1 MEDGLRI
8 LVSGVRK
15 GHHLSIDTT
24 ATIIRIDDVKCEP
37 ALRFNNLSAEDL
49 NVLEAL
55 IAGHRISA

>member
-15 GHHLSIDTT
+15 DHHLSIDAT

-37 ALRFNNLSAEDL
+37 ALRFNNPSAEDL

-55 IAGHRISA
+55 NAGHRISA

>member
-15 GHHLSIDTT
+15 GHHLSIDAT
-24 ATIIRIDDVKCEP
+24 ATIIRIDDIKCET